1 MAASGGD
8 SRSAS
13 LLMRRALEEPPPED
27 QRTGVLAQLG
37 AAEMLIDGPSAIEH
51 LGAAFEGIR
60 EPAFK
65 VAVAELLA
73 RSLVM
78 QERIPEAVTVTEET
92 LATIADDDEQLRR
105 RTEVVLVETSLVNVI
120 AFPKEYLPRCREL
133 LAEASTE
140 GDDYGSRAMLSLAVT
155 FEARTLSR
163 NAEETV
169 ARARAAARDGVLIRE
184 GINSITQLGPPQV
197 LTVSGHYREAIDL
210 LNESLEWDERF
221 GSMVGHLANLIF
233 RGWAHLFSGD
243 LPSAAED
250 SGESLRLSHSYGLG
264 PGVAWSAWI
273 RAHALLMMGR
283 ADEARAVLA
292 SEVPPDTETPTGWQ
306 WMNVALMRAR
316 LLLHDGDAE
325 GALKEAHRARDMY
338 QSAEGVASTWLAWR
352 PVVCQILLA
361 LDRGDEAREL
371 AEEELE
377 VTRRW
382 GAAPQIGTAL
392 RILAATDEKRRE
404 ALLKEAV
411 ELLEDSE
418 ARLELAEALVDLGAE
433 VRRRNRKSGSR
444 EPLMRGMELAGD
456 CGAEPL
462 ADRAKTELRASGMRV
477 RRTALSGPES
487 LTDSERRVVDLAVE
501 GKTNREIAGELFVT
515 VKTVEVHLSN
525 AYRKLGVS
533 RPAAATAG
541 HGDQLRGLR
550 PTP

>member
-1 MAASGGD
+1 
-8 SRSAS
+8 
-13 LLMRRALEEPPPED
+13 
-27 QRTGVLAQLG
+27 
-37 AAEMLIDGPSAIEH
+37 
-51 LGAAFEGIR
+51 
-60 EPAFK
+60 
-65 VAVAELLA
+65 
-73 RSLVM
+73 
-78 QERIPEAVTVTEET
+78 
-92 LATIADDDEQLRR
+92 
-105 RTEVVLVETSLVNVI
+105 
-120 AFPKEYLPRCREL
+120 
-133 LAEASTE
+133 
-140 GDDYGSRAMLSLAVT
+140 
-155 FEARTLSR
+155 
-163 NAEETV
+163 
-169 ARARAAARDGVLIRE
+169 
-184 GINSITQLGPPQV
+184 
-197 LTVSGHYREAIDL
+197 
-210 LNESLEWDERF
+210 
-221 GSMVGHLANLIF
+221 MVGHLANLIF

-338 QSAEGVASTWLAWR
+338 EAAEGVASTWLAWR
-352 PVVCQILLA
+352 PAVCQVLLA

-392 RILAATDEKRRE
+392 RTLAATDEKRRE

-411 ELLEDSE
+411 ELLEGSE
-418 ARLELAEALVDLGAE
+418 ARLELAEALIDLGAE

-444 EPLMRGMELAGD
+444 EPLMRGMELATD

-462 ADRAKTELRASGMRV
+462 ADRAKTELRATGMRV

-487 LTDSERRVVDLAVE
+487 LTDSERRVADLAVE

-533 RPAAATAG
+533 GRRQLPAAMATS
-541 HGDQLRGLR
+541 
-550 PTP
+550 